1 MQNPYMVNMTM
12 NPQRQMYQRNEEI
25 STSMNKNNIINKK
38 NKNKQNKKY
47 EDINSTNIQDFNN
60 RNNKTILIDNVPQV
74 INSFYY
80 TNNNNG
86 VVLVT
91 TY

>member
-1 MQNPYMVNMTM
+1 MVNMTM

-47 EDINSTNIQDFNN
+47 
-60 RNNKTILIDNVPQV
+60 K
-74 INSFYY
+74 
-80 TNNNNG
+80 
-86 VVLVT
+86 
-91 TY
+91 